1 MPTRC
6 ILLILL
12 QEKGRKKKRYD
23 DSKNFFFTKYVFT
36 LTIREQIRNPL
47 WKTILIGHCESFLQQ
62 AALFRIRSLVCSQNA
77 RWRVAACQICARIWW
92 PAITAAI
99 RPSRWST
106 RPRIICDGASTRC
119 WQYPVAASVPITGT
133 DRQLGGDVH
142 GDILSRI

>member
-47 WKTILIGHCESFLQQ
+47 SKTILIGYCESGFFPNKQRFFAYDHWFARRMPDDAWQL
-62 AALFRIRSLVCSQNA
+62 AKSALGF
-77 RWRVAACQICARIWW
+77 
-92 PAITAAI
+92 
-99 RPSRWST
+99 
-106 RPRIICDGASTRC
+106 G
-119 WQYPVAASVPITGT
+119 
-133 DRQLGGDVH
+133 DR
-142 GDILSRI
+142 R

>member
-47 WKTILIGHCESFLQQ
+47 WKTILIGHCEFFLQQ

-77 RWRVAACQICARIWW
+77 R
-92 PAITAAI
+92 
-99 RPSRWST
+99 
-106 RPRIICDGASTRC
+106 
-119 WQYPVAASVPITGT
+119 
-133 DRQLGGDVH
+133 
-142 GDILSRI
+142 